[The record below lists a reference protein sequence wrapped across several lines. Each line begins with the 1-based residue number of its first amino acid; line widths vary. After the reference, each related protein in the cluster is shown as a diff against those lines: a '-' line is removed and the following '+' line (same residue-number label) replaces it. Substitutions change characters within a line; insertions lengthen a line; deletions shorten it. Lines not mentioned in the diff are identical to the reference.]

1 MTIAYQRRWAVET
14 YHRSLK
20 NNTSVCASP
29 TKTIKTQCNHIYA
42 SVMAFV
48 KLEVISIKKAVSQY
62 ALKSQLYLKGIQTA
76 FDELNTIKHGVQ
88 LDLDF

>member
-1 MTIAYQRRWAVET
+1 MLDLYTDYLI
-14 YHRSLK
+14 S
-20 NNTSVCASP
+20 S
-29 TKTIKTQCNHIYA
+29 TKYTTA
-42 SVMAFV
+42 AFV

-76 FDELNTIKHGVQ
+76 FDELNTIKYGVQ

>member
-1 MTIAYQRRWAVET
+1 MVFY
-14 YHRSLK
+14 
-20 NNTSVCASP
+20 
-29 TKTIKTQCNHIYA
+29 KTISAFGGEGQFNFYKQYIMKYYSIYA

-62 ALKSQLYLKGIQTA
+62 ALKSQVYLKGIQAT
-76 FDELNTIKHGVQ
+76 FDELNTIKYGVQ